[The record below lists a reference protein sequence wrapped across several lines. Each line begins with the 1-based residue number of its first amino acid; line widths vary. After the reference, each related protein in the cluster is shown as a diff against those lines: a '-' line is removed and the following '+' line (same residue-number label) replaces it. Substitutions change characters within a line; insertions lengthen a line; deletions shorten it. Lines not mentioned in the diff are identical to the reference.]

1 MLIIGI
7 GNILEKD
14 DGVGVYA
21 STYLQKNFKFFPE
34 VEIINGGVE
43 GIHLLNR
50 LEEHKEIL
58 LLDAIE
64 IEDNPSSIYLIPA
77 KELGDRGLNVGGAHE
92 IGVLESLSILEL
104 QGKPIPDVTLLG
116 IVPED
121 VSFEIDLSDT
131 LKRGFDRYIGV
142 ALEFLKDKGIKVTK
156 NSNITSLNDIID
168 SFKLL
173 KK

>member
-21 STYLQKNFKFFPE
+21 STYLKRNFEFSPE
-34 VEIINGGVE
+34 IEIINGGVE

-92 IGVLESLSILEL
+92 IGILESLSILEL
-104 QGKPIPDVTLLG
+104 QDKPIPDVTLLG
-116 IVPED
+116 VVPED
-121 VSFEIDLSDT
+121 VSFEIDLSET
-131 LKRGFDRYIGV
+131 LKREFDRYIGV
-142 ALEFLKDKGIKVTK
+142 ALEFLEKRGI
-156 NSNITSLNDIID
+156 DIIEKED
-168 SFKLL
+168 KISLEEIIVEFKLL
-173 KK
+173 K

>member
-1 MLIIGI
+1 MGI

-21 STYLQKNFKFFPE
+21 STYLKRNFEFFSK

-64 IEDNPSSIYLIPA
+64 IEDNPSSIYLIP
-77 KELGDRGLNVGGAHE
+77 
-92 IGVLESLSILEL
+92 S
-104 QGKPIPDVTLLG
+104 
-116 IVPED
+116 
-121 VSFEIDLSDT
+121 
-131 LKRGFDRYIGV
+131 
-142 ALEFLKDKGIKVTK
+142 
-156 NSNITSLNDIID
+156 
-168 SFKLL
+168 
-173 KK
+173 

>member
-21 STYLQKNFKFFPE
+21 STYLKRNFEFSPE
-34 VEIINGGVE
+34 IEIINGGVE

-104 QGKPIPDVTLLG
+104 QDKPIPDVTLLG

-131 LKRGFDRYIGV
+131 LKVAFDRYIRV
-142 ALEFLKDKGIKVTK
+142 ALEFLEKRGI
-156 NSNITSLNDIID
+156 DIIEKED
-168 SFKLL
+168 KISLEEIIVEFKLL
-173 KK
+173 K

>member
-21 STYLQKNFKFFPE
+21 STYLKRNFEFSPE
-34 VEIINGGVE
+34 IEIINGGVE

-92 IGVLESLSILEL
+92 IGILESLSILEL
-104 QGKPIPDVTLLG
+104 QDKPIPDVILLG

-121 VSFEIDLSDT
+121 VSLEIDLSNT
-131 LKRGFDRYIGV
+131 LKREFNRYVEV
-142 ALEFLKDKGIKVTK
+142 ALELRKEGGWV
-156 NSNITSLNDIID
+156 
-168 SFKLL
+168 LL
-173 KK
+173 RKR

>member
-1 MLIIGI
+1 MLILGI

-21 STYLQKNFKFFPE
+21 STYLKRNFEFSPK

-116 IVPED
+116 VVPED
-121 VSFEIDLSDT
+121 VSFEIDLSGT

-142 ALEFLKDKGIKVTK
+142 ALEFLEKKEIRVIRKEIVEQD
-156 NSNITSLNDIID
+156 DIIRE
-168 SFKLL
+168 FRRL
-173 KK
+173 

>member
-1 MLIIGI
+1 MVVIGI

-21 STYLQKNFKFFPE
+21 STYLKRNFEFFPK

-104 QGKPIPDVTLLG
+104 QDKPIPDVTLLG

-131 LKRGFDRYIGV
+131 LKRGFDRYIGIILDF
-142 ALEFLKDKGIKVTK
+142 LEKKEIRVIKKEIVE
-156 NSNITSLNDIID
+156 LDEIIRE
-168 SFKLL
+168 FRRL
-173 KK
+173 

>member
-1 MLIIGI
+1 M
-7 GNILEKD
+7 
-14 DGVGVYA
+14 GVYA
-21 STYLQKNFKFFPE
+21 STYLKRNFEFFPK

-142 ALEFLKDKGIKVTK
+142 ALEFLGKGGI
-156 NSNITSLNDIID
+156 DIIEKED
-168 SFKLL
+168 KISLEEIIVEFRRL
-173 KK
+173 

>member
-1 MLIIGI
+1 MLILGI
-7 GNILEKD
+7 GNILAKD

-21 STYLQKNFKFFPE
+21 STYLKRNFEFSPE

-43 GIHLLNR
+43 GIHLLNK

-64 IEDNPSSIYLIPA
+64 IDDNPSSIYLIPA

-121 VSFEIDLSDT
+121 ISFEIDLSET
-131 LKRGFDRYIGV
+131 LKGSFNRYIEV
-142 ALEFLKDKGIKVTK
+142 ALQFLKRRGISATKKVGNFQFTPLHLK
-156 NSNITSLNDIID
+156 NMLD
-168 SFKLL
+168 L
-173 KK
+173 